1 MMQQLKGMMQQ
12 VQMAQNPQLAL
23 NQLLMNNPQLKQA
36 IDFIKENG
44 NDPQTAFFNLARQK
58 GIDPQAILSQ
68 LR

>member
-1 MMQQLKGMMQQ
+1 MMQQLKGIMQQ

-23 NQLLMNNPQLKQA
+23 NQLLMSNPQLKQA

-58 GIDPQAILSQ
+58 GIDPQTILSQ

>member
-1 MMQQLKGMMQQ
+1 MMQQLKSMMQQ